1 MNKLDEKIREA
12 LEEVGVDG
20 GELGEEDSLRSMI
33 GDAYVGRLRWL
44 LVLMSVLQLVFTA
57 VFVWAGVRFF
67 GSVTSTEPLFWATIF
82 LITGLVVS
90 MIKVMHWMMI
100 NRNRLLREVKRLE
113 LEVARLGK
121 RLETPGA

>member
-1 MNKLDEKIREA
+1 MNQLDDRIREA
-12 LEEVGVDG
+12 LEEAGVEG

-33 GDAYVGRLRWL
+33 GDAYLGRLRWL
-44 LVLMSVLQLVFTA
+44 LVMMTFWQLVFFA

-67 GSVTSTEPLFWATIF
+67 SAATSAEPLFWATLF
-82 LITGLVVS
+82 LITGMAVS

-121 RLETPGA
+121 RLESPGA